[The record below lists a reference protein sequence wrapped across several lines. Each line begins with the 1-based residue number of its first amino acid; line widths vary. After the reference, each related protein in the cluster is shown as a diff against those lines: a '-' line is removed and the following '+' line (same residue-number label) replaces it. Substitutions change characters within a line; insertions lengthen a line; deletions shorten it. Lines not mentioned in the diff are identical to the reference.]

1 MLISFDDDE
10 YLITCTALT
19 IYSYMLNGNA
29 ALEVDVDV
37 DMDTLND
44 LNRRVSIR
52 IDGDFSKIEKLLKKL
67 SIVGEINANF
77 PDQSKLC

>member
-1 MLISFDDDE
+1 
-10 YLITCTALT
+10 
-19 IYSYMLNGNA
+19 MLNGNA